1 MSLPDCR
8 PAQCTLTSRS
18 WRKLDVADVN
28 RRLQNVDWS
37 SVYNSVDQGEQWDY
51 FLTVTLPIIDSSAP
65 VRRMKVHNPT
75 APPLTEATKD
85 LMTWRRAALRASDR
99 DLYKNLNRQVRSAVR
114 RDTREEVDRRIR
126 EGGPSSMWRS
136 VKPVISGKQPTRSP
150 PDADADTVNRYFTSI
165 GTATARQV
173 DSSGPELAVR
183 LPRVATCR
191 FQVSPVT
198 PGQLRRVIARMR
210 NSTSC
215 GADGL
220 CVRFIKHCMDSVC
233 PVITH
238 IVNSSL
244 TSNVV
249 PRNPPTCPITDRSP
263 SCRQS
268 LKSLNVLF
276 MSSFSAILLSTTCS
290 RLVSMVLD

>member
-150 PDADADTVNRYFTSI
+150 PDADADTEPVLHQYWYSYRPTGGLFGPGAGGAPAARGHRSLPGVAGYT
-165 GTATARQV
+165 GATAARHSPDAEQYIV
-173 DSSGPELAVR
+173 W
-183 LPRVATCR
+183 CR
-191 FQVSPVT
+191 RF
-198 PGQLRRVIARMR
+198 MR
-210 NSTSC
+210 T
-215 GADGL
+215 
-220 CVRFIKHCMDSVC
+220 FY
-233 PVITH
+233 
-238 IVNSSL
+238 
-244 TSNVV
+244 
-249 PRNPPTCPITDRSP
+249 
-263 SCRQS
+263 
-268 LKSLNVLF
+268 
-276 MSSFSAILLSTTCS
+276 
-290 RLVSMVLD
+290 